1 MQNNM
6 KGKVTKFMK
15 HLFTEKVVPVELD
28 NPAIQID
35 YDKCIKCGLCK
46 RTCDNE
52 IAVANRFNLEETNDL
67 AICIHCGQCAV
78 ACPTQAITQ
87 VEDYQKVKEEIQNP
101 EKIVIFNTA
110 PAVRV
115 ALGEEFGYEVGSY
128 VEDKMVESLRN
139 LGGDYV
145 FDITFGADM
154 TIMEEANELIDRILN
169 KSENLPQFTSCC
181 PSWVKYV
188 ETFYPEFIPNLST
201 TKSPIGIQGAA
212 IKTYFAKKENIDPS
226 KIVNVTI
233 TPCTSKKYEI
243 KRPEMNDS
251 SRFNNIDGLRDND
264 YIITTK
270 ELAKWI
276 KEENIDFDSL
286 NGSQFDNIMGLG
298 SGAGIIFGNTG
309 GVMEAAVRTAYNILT
324 GERPTKEL
332 LDFKPVRGLEGVKEA
347 VLQIDEKVIKVA
359 AVQTTK
365 NAEVL
370 MEKLKSKEVNYH
382 FIEVMTCKGGC
393 IGGAGQPKQPKK
405 RVTDEMRLKRIDGLY
420 NKDTGIKI
428 KCSHENPDVIKAY
441 EEFFENPL
449 SHKSHELLH
458 TEFESKYYM
467 LGRGNDKVDKVN
479 GKSQDAI

>member
-1 MQNNM
+1 
-6 KGKVTKFMK
+6 MK
-15 HLFTEKVVPVELD
+15 HLFTEKVVPIELD
-28 NPAIQID
+28 NPAIKID

-46 RTCDNE
+46 RVCDNE
-52 IAVANRFNLEETNDL
+52 IAVANRFNLEETGDL

-78 ACPTQAITQ
+78 ACPVEAITQ
-87 VEDYQKVKEEIQNP
+87 VEDYHKVKEAINDP

-128 VEDKMVESLRN
+128 VEDKLVDSLRA

-154 TIMEEANELIDRILN
+154 TIMEEANELVDRLVNGNGVI
-169 KSENLPQFTSCC
+169 PQFTSCC

-188 ETFYPEFIPNLST
+188 ETFYPEYIPNLST

-212 IKTYFAKKENIDPS
+212 IKTYFANENNIDVK

-233 TPCTSKKYEI
+233 TPCTAKKYEI
-243 KRPEMNDS
+243 SRPEMNS
-251 SRFNNIDGLRDND
+251 SSHYNNVEGLRDND
-264 YIITTK
+264 YILTTK

-276 KEENIDFDSL
+276 KEENIDFNSL
-286 NGSQFDNIMGLG
+286 KGSKFDNIMSFG
-298 SGAGIIFGNTG
+298 SGAGLIFGNTG

-324 GERPTKEL
+324 GERPPADL
-332 LDFKPVRGLEGVKEA
+332 LEFNPVRGLDGVKEA
-347 VLQIDEKVIKVA
+347 TLEINGRTIKVA

-365 NAEVL
+365 NAESL
-370 MEKLKSKEVNYH
+370 IEKLKSGEASYD

-405 RVTDEMRLKRIDGLY
+405 RVTDDMRLKRIEGLY
-420 NKDTGIKI
+420 SKDKNL
-428 KCSHENPDVIKAY
+428 KK
-441 EEFFENPL
+441 
-449 SHKSHELLH
+449 
-458 TEFESKYYM
+458 
-467 LGRGNDKVDKVN
+467 
-479 GKSQDAI
+479 

>member
-1 MQNNM
+1 
-6 KGKVTKFMK
+6 MK

-46 RTCDNE
+46 RTCDND
-52 IAVANRFNLEETNDL
+52 IAVAGRFNLEETGDV

-78 ACPTQAITQ
+78 ACPVGAITQ
-87 VEDYQKVKEEIQNP
+87 VEDYQKVKEAINDP

-128 VEDKMVESLRN
+128 VEDKMVAALRK
-139 LGGDYV
+139 LGGEYV
-145 FDITFGADM
+145 FDVTFGADM
-154 TIMEEANELIDRILN
+154 TIMEEANELVDRIIN

-212 IKTYFAKKENIDPS
+212 IKTYFAKEANIDPA

-243 KRPEMNDS
+243 SRPEMNS
-251 SRFNNIDGLRDND
+251 SSKYNNIEGLRDND
-264 YIITTK
+264 YILTTK

-276 KEENIDFDSL
+276 REEDIDFEAL
-286 NGSQFDNIMGLG
+286 EGSNFDDLMGQG
-298 SGAGIIFGNTG
+298 SGAGIIFGNSG
-309 GVMEAAVRTAYNILT
+309 GVMEAAVRTAYHVLT

-347 VLQIDEKVIKVA
+347 TLQIEDKVIKVA
-359 AVQTTK
+359 AVQTTN
-365 NAEVL
+365 NAEAL
-370 MEKLKSKEVNYH
+370 MEKIKSGEVDYQ
-382 FIEVMTCKGGC
+382 FVEVMTCKGGC

-405 RVTDEMRLKRIDGLY
+405 RVTNEIRLKRIEGLY
-420 NKDTGIKI
+420 NKDAHINV
-428 KCSHENPDVIKAY
+428 KCSYENPEVIKAY
-441 EEFFENPL
+441 DEFFEKPL
-449 SHKSHELLH
+449 SHVSHELLH
-458 TEFESKYYM
+458 TEFDSKYYM
-467 LGRGNDKVDKVN
+467 LGRGDVKVDN
-479 GKSQDAI
+479 AKSEEKSIG